1 MRTIE
6 RTNLKMSRNDK
17 NFSAFSVIEV
27 ILIILLVVVI
37 AAMIFIGVVF
47 HKDNTATSVF
57 GYNFYR
63 TKAVNMEPKIPQN
76 TVIIA
81 KESEKDA
88 IEAGSVILCHIGEY
102 TVLTRV
108 TEVQDGAYIVK
119 FDAAPDNETFRVEN
133 SAVIAKAVWQFEAF
147 GKFLD
152 FATSTVGIIILM
164 IIPLAVIIIV
174 QVIRINRLRELERE
188 ASSLDDIEDVIRSR
202 RKDETP
208 AVTFSKPEI
217 SEETSD
223 KPMNSRPERNSVQTS
238 PLVIRRPRSRDF
250 DFDEDDA
257 RPKPRLTVDSNGRAD
272 FSAVEKEK
280 VTIPENETPNE
291 RLERICGVQKQPSA
305 VNVSARASSGS
316 EPAFAA
322 VPTKISSEAVGSS
335 EGEKVVFTP
344 HLSNVIPDSLANIQ
358 EEAAATRP
366 SFDASVRSYFEKN
379 DKPSEPIIEKPPVE
393 TVSTIPENAVVPKEN
408 IAPARKKKS
417 SKTLEELMSI
427 IDAEET
433 KLKK

>member
-1 MRTIE
+1 
-6 RTNLKMSRNDK
+6 MSRTDK
-17 NFSAFSVIEV
+17 KFSAFSVAEV
-27 ILIILLVVVI
+27 ILIILLVAVI

-57 GYNFYR
+57 GYCFYR

-81 KESEKDA
+81 KESENGS
-88 IEAGSVILCHIGEY
+88 IETGSVILCKIGEY

-108 TEVQDGAYIVK
+108 AEVQDGAYIVK

-152 FATSTVGIIILM
+152 FATSTVGIIIVL
-164 IIPLAVIIIV
+164 IIPLSIIIIV
-174 QVIRINRLRELERE
+174 QIVRINRLKELERE
-188 ASSLDDIEDVIRSR
+188 ASSLDDIEDVISSR
-202 RKDETP
+202 KKDETP
-208 AVTFSKPEI
+208 AVTFSKPKFDENT
-217 SEETSD
+217 SELPRRS
-223 KPMNSRPERNSVQTS
+223 ERNEES
-238 PLVIRRPRSRDF
+238 PLVVRRPRSRDF
-250 DFDEDDA
+250 DFDEDDS
-257 RPKPRLTVDSNGRAD
+257 RPKSRLTVDSNGRAD
-272 FSAVEKEK
+272 FVAEEKEP
-280 VTIPENETPNE
+280 VRIPENETPNE
-291 RLERICGVQKQPSA
+291 RLERIGGIAKHTSP
-305 VNVSARASSGS
+305 VSASAKASSGN

-322 VPTKISSEAVGSS
+322 APTKITADAVRSS

-344 HLSNVIPDSLANIQ
+344 HVSNVIPDSLANIQ
-358 EEAAATRP
+358 EEAAAK
-366 SFDASVRSYFEKN
+366 SGFDASVRNYFEKN
-379 DKPSEPIIEKPPVE
+379 DKSIIPAEEKPAVE

-408 IAPARKKKS
+408 IAPVRKKKS

>member
-1 MRTIE
+1 
-6 RTNLKMSRNDK
+6 MSRTEK
-17 NFSAFSVIEV
+17 NFSFFSVLEI
-27 ILIILLVVVI
+27 ILIILLAVVI

-57 GYNFYR
+57 GYNFYL

-81 KESEKDA
+81 KESEINS
-88 IEAGSVILCHIGEY
+88 IEAGSVILCNIGEY

-133 SAVIAKAVWQFEAF
+133 SAVIAKAVWQFETF
-147 GKFLD
+147 GAFLD
-152 FATSTVGIIILM
+152 FATSTKGIIIVL
-164 IIPLAVIIIV
+164 IIPLSIIV
-174 QVIRINRLRELERE
+174 IVQIIRISRLRELERE
-188 ASSLDDIEDVIRSR
+188 ASSLDDIADVISSR
-202 RKDETP
+202 KKEEPP
-208 AVTFSKPEI
+208 AVTFTQPKFTEDITGQLPLQ
-217 SEETSD
+217 
-223 KPMNSRPERNSVQTS
+223 RPEKKEQSES

-250 DFDEDDA
+250 DFDEEDS
-257 RPKPRLTVDSNGRAD
+257 RPKSRLTVDSNGRAD
-272 FSAVEKEK
+272 FTAVEKKPEP
-280 VTIPENETPNE
+280 IPENETPNE
-291 RLERICGVQKQPSA
+291 RLERIYGVPKQTST
-305 VNVSARASSGS
+305 VSASAKASSGS

-322 VPTKISSEAVGSS
+322 APTRISTDAIRESES
-335 EGEKVVFTP
+335 ERVVFTP

-358 EEAAATRP
+358 EEAAAPR
-366 SFDASVRSYFEKN
+366 SGFENSVRNYFDKTE
-379 DKPSEPIIEKPPVE
+379 KPSPAVTEKPAPE

-408 IAPARKKKS
+408 IAPVKKKKS

>member
-1 MRTIE
+1 MRCFRKDE
-6 RTNLKMSRNDK
+6 PQMSRTDK
-17 NFSAFSVIEV
+17 KYSAFSVAEI
-27 ILIILLVVVI
+27 ILIILLAAVI

-81 KESEKDA
+81 KESEKDS
-88 IEAGSVILCHIGEY
+88 IEAGSVILCKIGEY

-152 FATSTVGIIILM
+152 FATSTVGIIVVL
-164 IIPLAVIIIV
+164 IIPLSVIIIV
-174 QVIRINRLRELERE
+174 QIIRINRLKELERE
-188 ASSLDDIEDVIRSR
+188 ASSLDDIEDVISSR
-202 RKDETP
+202 KKDEAP
-208 AVTFSKPEI
+208 AVTFSKPKLDENT
-217 SEETSD
+217 SEL
-223 KPMNSRPERNSVQTS
+223 PRRPERTEGS

-250 DFDEDDA
+250 DFDEDDM
-257 RPKPRLTVDSNGRAD
+257 RPRTRLTVDSNGKAGIV
-272 FSAVEKEK
+272 AEEKEP
-280 VTIPENETPNE
+280 VRIPENETPNE
-291 RLERICGVQKQPSA
+291 RLERISGIAKHSSP
-305 VNVSARASSGS
+305 VSASAKASSGN

-322 VPTKISSEAVGSS
+322 APTKITADAVRGS
-335 EGEKVVFTP
+335 EGERVVFTP
-344 HLSNVIPDSLANIQ
+344 HVSNVIPDSLANIQ
-358 EEAAATRP
+358 EEATAPR
-366 SFDASVRSYFEKN
+366 SDFDASVRNYFEKN
-379 DKPSEPIIEKPPVE
+379 SKPAAPVEEKPAVE

-408 IAPARKKKS
+408 IAPVRKKKS

>member
-1 MRTIE
+1 
-6 RTNLKMSRNDK
+6 MSRTEK
-17 NFSAFSVIEV
+17 NFSVFSVLEI
-27 ILIILLVVVI
+27 ILIILLAVII

-47 HKDNTATSVF
+47 HKDNTATNVF

-81 KESEKDA
+81 KESEKNSV
-88 IEAGSVILCHIGEY
+88 EAGSVILCKIGEY

-119 FDAAPDNETFRVEN
+119 FDAAPDNETFRVES

-147 GKFLD
+147 GAFLD
-152 FATSTVGIIILM
+152 FATSTKGIIIML
-164 IIPLAVIIIV
+164 IIPLSIIV
-174 QVIRINRLRELERE
+174 VVQIIRINRLRELERE
-188 ASSLDDIEDVIRSR
+188 ASSLDDIDDVISSR
-202 RKDETP
+202 RNEEPP
-208 AVTFSKPEI
+208 AVTFTKPKFTEDI
-217 SEETSD
+217 TGQL
-223 KPMNSRPERNSVQTS
+223 PVQRPESKEQPES

-250 DFDEDDA
+250 DFDEDDL
-257 RPKPRLTVDSNGRAD
+257 RPKSRLTVDSNGRAD
-272 FSAVEKEK
+272 FAAVEKESAA
-280 VTIPENETPNE
+280 IPENETPNE
-291 RLERICGVQKQPSA
+291 RLERICGVPKQTSA
-305 VNVSARASSGS
+305 VSASAKASSGS

-322 VPTKISSEAVGSS
+322 APTRISADAVRESD
-335 EGEKVVFTP
+335 GERVVFTP

-358 EEAAATRP
+358 EEATAP
-366 SFDASVRSYFEKN
+366 KSGFENSVRNYFEKTN
-379 DKPSEPIIEKPPVE
+379 KPAAEEKPAPE

-408 IAPARKKKS
+408 IAPVKKKKS